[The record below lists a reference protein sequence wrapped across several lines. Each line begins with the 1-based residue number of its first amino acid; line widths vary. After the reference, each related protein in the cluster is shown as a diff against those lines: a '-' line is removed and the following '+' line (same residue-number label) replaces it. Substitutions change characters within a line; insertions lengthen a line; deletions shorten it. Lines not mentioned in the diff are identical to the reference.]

1 MIDSQWQT
9 WADEGN
15 GQYAVAVAIVRLAR
29 AVEGLNLTV
38 SEGAGKLLSELEDIE
53 DRINLGFNVIASK
66 IEGA

>member
-9 WADEGN
+9 WANEGN
-15 GQYAVAVAIVRLAR
+15 SQYAVAVAIVRLAR

-38 SEGAGKLLSELEDIE
+38 SEGAGKLIAELDDIGT
-53 DRINLGFNVIASK
+53 RIDHVATR